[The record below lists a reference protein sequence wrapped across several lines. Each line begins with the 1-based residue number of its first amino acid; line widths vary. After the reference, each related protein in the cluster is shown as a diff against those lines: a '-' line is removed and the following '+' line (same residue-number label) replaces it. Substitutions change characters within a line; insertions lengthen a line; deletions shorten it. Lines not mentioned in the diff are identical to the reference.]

1 MRRIYGRPYL
11 PIGSGAGICGARTH
25 GSAQEAVMVALGI
38 IFGFIAIICVLNLIE
53 FKRVD

>member
-1 MRRIYGRPYL
+1 MQPIYGRPDL
-11 PIGSGAGICGARTH
+11 LLQTCAGICGARTRW
-25 GSAQEAVMVALGI
+25 SAQEAVMVALGI

>member
-1 MRRIYGRPYL
+1 MQPIYGRLDL
-11 PIGSGAGICGARTH
+11 PIPAGAGICGARTRW
-25 GSAQEAVMVALGI
+25 SAQEAVMVALGI

>member
-1 MRRIYGRPYL
+1 L
-11 PIGSGAGICGARTH
+11 PIPAGAGICGARTH

-38 IFGFIAIICVLNLIE
+38 IFGFIAIIAILNFIE